1 MHMPLPNL
9 EAYAIPLTFPNK
21 WDHTYVLCPSMQ
33 FTWPCWGRYEGG
45 HLIGSAPGRC
55 ITANCI
61 AGTDGHAGIK
71 YGITGVC
78 HQTANRI
85 LYPAG
90 ITVQNAGGYVISMT
104 LYGTYGTD
112 AQDFI
117 GRILPGCMIQNPMD
131 SLVTLEDNPEK
142 NFIQNIVDLY
152 SQPATIL
159 KNTKTDSIT
168 FLGKEFELMMSYRL
182 GDKPDND
189 KIKSVLKR
197 QADILKEKEKIV
209 EDFNSMNLNTENF
222 VKELNEL
229 CKDGLMN
236 YLEILGKED
245 HQKLFNLSESVDNFV
260 LVDPE
265 IAAKAYS
272 DHE

>member
-1 MHMPLPNL
+1 MPLPNL
-9 EAYAIPLTFPNK
+9 EAYAIPLALPDQ

-33 FTWPCWGRYEGG
+33 FTWPCWGRSHGG
-45 HLIGSAPGRC
+45 NLLCSAPGSC

-61 AGTDGHAGIK
+61 AGPDGHAGIK
-71 YGITGVC
+71 YAITGVC

-90 ITVQNAGGYVISMT
+90 ITVRNAGGYVVSMT
-104 LYGTYGTD
+104 LYGTYGAD
-112 AQDFI
+112 SDDFF
-117 GRILPGCMIQNPMD
+117 GRILPRCIQNQTD
-131 SLVTLEDNPEK
+131 SSATLEDNPDK

-152 SQPATIL
+152 YKPTTNL
-159 KNTKTDSIT
+159 KNKKTDSIT
-168 FLGKEFELMMSYRL
+168 SLGKEFELIINCRL
-182 GDKPDND
+182 GDKMDTD
-189 KIKSVLKR
+189 KIKSVVKE
-197 QADILKEKEKIV
+197 QATILKEKEKIV
-209 EDFNSMNLNTENF
+209 EDFSSKNLNTQNL

-236 YLEILGKED
+236 YLEILGKD
-245 HQKLFNLSESVDNFV
+245 DYQKLFNLYNEIDNFV

-272 DHE
+272 DLE